1 MKRLSSNN
9 DNWSPTPETLSKPI
23 GALRFAQGEPHAQA
37 RGFKVYPLIL
47 SCLFILLLGWLNPAF
62 CLPQFEELPEGVV
75 ATQTD
80 SSTLEINSSSDKTII
95 NYSSFNI
102 LEHESVVFNLP
113 QTSSA
118 LLNRVT
124 GNSFSSIL
132 GSLSCNGLFILV
144 NPNGINIGPT
154 ARIDVGSL
162 IASTRDI
169 TDSNFLSSNYLFEK
183 NSDRQKDYLL
193 LNEGVIRIRNPGFAA
208 LIAGAIENRGT
219 IAVNMGTIAMGSG
232 DKIKLDILGTSISL
246 IIDQPASAAVFDFN
260 GNQITDQIL
269 NTGILQAD
277 SGTIFVA
284 AEALTGLFRKIINL
298 EGYVFADSLEGID
311 GTVKL
316 VSNGSINAS
325 VNAPNLEV
333 YKPNAINILAS
344 TPLMDRINIEG
355 VDINITYLK
364 SANLTLRTDNDINSL
379 PGVIIQANSLR
390 LIAKKFGTIE
400 VPLEINAINTQ
411 IQRVSGPI
419 ELLESFG
426 IGSSILLR
434 GPPDGFGAIIYNK
447 ETNLILEAQA
457 IRILGV
463 ESLHFYGNI
472 TFSNF
477 YCDTSNKEIY
487 FEAGYTYT
495 ITGTMHIKGTVADDG
510 SINYIRLLSSE
521 KGVRWYIDP
530 QGAHE
535 VSCVYVEDSYNMDPR
550 LIVGESID
558 HDGNSYNWDADRY
571 SVANGNWDSV
581 NTWSATDGGAPGAS
595 VPVAGDNAIINRGWT
610 VTVNIA
616 NAACSSIQIGGT
628 TGGSG
633 NGTLTFNAGS
643 QVTVSGT
650 VTIGNGSRRGS
661 INMTNGGTLSAGT
674 FTVNNTA
681 GTWTQG
687 TGTVVLTSTNTL
699 PASWLGPFNNLT
711 INGGTTTLGMTTTVG
726 GTLTMT
732 SGTLDLNGLQLNLSN
747 HLSVSAGTI
756 AIGTG
761 TLAGGTNYNI
771 TVNTGATITQGT
783 GTLSCLDFSVTGTGT
798 YTCSGASTLN
808 VAGNVT
814 ITSANWTASSSSI
827 NMSGAAKTIN
837 ANQQINNLAIANGAS
852 VSILTNHLQ
861 IGGTLTVGQGVSGS
875 FDTNSRNLTVTGTTT
890 INAGATLNLDGTTSA
905 STFTTSNTITNSG
918 TFTLENDT
926 NTLSITGSGAVRT
939 FTGNDINYNTNSVT
953 LTSIDYDPDVLLDQ
967 AGDTI
972 VLGDSNC
979 SFDAISIGAGGVA
992 ATFNAGSYNFTVS
1005 GNWTKN
1011 AAGTFTCGGTST
1023 VTFAPAGASITIT
1036 GDTTFVNF
1044 TCTSAGKT
1052 LNFAALSEQTVSGT
1066 WTITGASGN
1075 RITLARSGGADP
1087 QQWKIKVTGSS
1098 NVSFVA
1104 VSNSN
1109 ASGNAITPTGSA
1121 DGGNNTNW
1129 NFPKTTFSG
1138 TVYSNEGTT
1147 PIGPN
1152 ITIAIAVD
1160 GAPAA
1165 ATDDTDI
1172 NSQYSM
1178 LIDSPGDGS
1187 VVIVYIDGETQ
1198 VGCTVSV
1205 VSSADLAG
1213 LNIYQNRVIVRVD
1226 YGTTITNANLA
1237 TADNGDPDI
1246 KYAVALGALTVET
1259 GQELFVWSG
1268 DTFQP
1273 GGSVTTPDLDIRGT
1287 MTPQANTLNISG
1299 NFSNSGTFNPGTS
1312 TISFNGTTGTQT
1324 VDPGASDLY
1333 NVTIN
1338 NSGTSVQVVN
1348 NNVTQT
1354 AGGVLAF
1361 TQGTLDLNGRTWTL
1375 GANFAPTPG
1384 NTGAVLNLNTA
1395 GSLFTGTN
1403 YDINLADKDIT
1414 ITQGVGTITCRDYS
1428 HSNGNH
1434 TLSGT
1439 LNTRNFSHTGST
1451 FTASA
1456 TTTINVSG
1464 NLTISAN
1471 WTNTGSTVNMTG
1483 TAKTIDSNKSFNN
1496 LSIADAATISII
1508 NNAITIDNAL
1518 TVGEGVSGSLDTN
1531 SRDLTVTGTTTVRTG
1546 ATLTVKNATF
1556 NANTINNSGNILLDG
1571 SAALTTITLDSG
1583 VTFTNNGTVRVVN
1596 DNFTVTLRADGAGQI
1611 IFTGNDLDY
1620 NTNSITFFGIDYD
1633 PDVLLDQAGDAIVL
1647 GNALCVFDAISI
1659 GAGGVISTFNAGGN
1673 NFSMSGN
1680 FTNTATGVFTS
1691 TATATFNGTAGIQQ
1705 VSAGGTDGNHDF
1717 FNIIIN
1723 NTGTSVQLQDNLTQA
1738 AGGVLTMTAGTLDL
1752 NGNTFTLG
1760 ANLTTAGATIAI
1772 GTGILTG
1779 ATNYSIT
1786 VNTGATITQGT
1797 GTLTCLNLTIQ
1808 GTGTYTCTGASAIN
1822 AAGNVVITSANWD
1835 DGNSTITMSGAAN
1848 TINSSQEIYRLTV
1861 NNGSSV
1867 SLLTNN
1873 LTLANNFILG
1883 GGVSGTFDT
1892 NSLNLTIGGTTT
1904 INTGATFNL
1913 DGTTAASTLSIA
1925 NTLTNNGTLTLE
1937 NDTNTLAIR
1946 GTGAL
1951 RAFTGNDIDYNTNSV
1966 TLTNIDYDPDVL
1978 LDEAGDTIVLGDA
1991 NCIFDSIS
1999 IGVGG
2004 VASTFNAG
2012 ANNFTMSGNFS
2023 RNAAGTFIST
2033 ATITFDGAGTSTI
2046 SGSTAFFNFT
2056 CVTAGKQLTFTAGT
2070 TQTVNGALTLTG
2082 VAGNRIIL
2090 RSSITGTQWK
2100 IDPAGTRDVS
2110 YVDVRD
2116 SDNINATMI
2125 LALKSKDSDNNLNWY
2140 FVDYFTITGSASQ
2153 ASGAVNQLTLRAVD
2167 GDGIV
2172 STSFD
2177 GDWQLTF
2184 SGAIG
2189 FFNLGPKVADKNGNL
2204 IDFGKLTTITF
2215 TDGVSTAGG
2224 QMILYRAG
2232 ITYITLDDGIMASD
2246 RPLVVEVDPANWVYE
2261 PYVQESTIS
2270 HYTMVKVNEVF
2281 LADSFWW
2288 MANFTVTIYL
2298 DKSLTAD
2305 QGFDKELLY
2314 DESSRQKKRSF
2325 PSRLLK

>member
-1 MKRLSSNN
+1 M
-9 DNWSPTPETLSKPI
+9 
-23 GALRFAQGEPHAQA
+23 
-37 RGFKVYPLIL
+37 
-47 SCLFILLLGWLNPAF
+47 
-62 CLPQFEELPEGVV
+62 
-75 ATQTD
+75 
-80 SSTLEINSSSDKTII
+80 
-95 NYSSFNI
+95 
-102 LEHESVVFNLP
+102 
-113 QTSSA
+113 
-118 LLNRVT
+118 
-124 GNSFSSIL
+124 
-132 GSLSCNGLFILV
+132 
-144 NPNGINIGPT
+144 
-154 ARIDVGSL
+154 
-162 IASTRDI
+162 
-169 TDSNFLSSNYLFEK
+169 
-183 NSDRQKDYLL
+183 
-193 LNEGVIRIRNPGFAA
+193 
-208 LIAGAIENRGT
+208 
-219 IAVNMGTIAMGSG
+219 
-232 DKIKLDILGTSISL
+232 
-246 IIDQPASAAVFDFN
+246 
-260 GNQITDQIL
+260 
-269 NTGILQAD
+269 
-277 SGTIFVA
+277 
-284 AEALTGLFRKIINL
+284 
-298 EGYVFADSLEGID
+298 
-311 GTVKL
+311 
-316 VSNGSINAS
+316 
-325 VNAPNLEV
+325 
-333 YKPNAINILAS
+333 
-344 TPLMDRINIEG
+344 
-355 VDINITYLK
+355 
-364 SANLTLRTDNDINSL
+364 
-379 PGVIIQANSLR
+379 
-390 LIAKKFGTIE
+390 
-400 VPLEINAINTQ
+400 
-411 IQRVSGPI
+411 
-419 ELLESFG
+419 
-426 IGSSILLR
+426 
-434 GPPDGFGAIIYNK
+434 
-447 ETNLILEAQA
+447 
-457 IRILGV
+457 
-463 ESLHFYGNI
+463 
-472 TFSNF
+472 
-477 YCDTSNKEIY
+477 
-487 FEAGYTYT
+487 
-495 ITGTMHIKGTVADDG
+495 
-510 SINYIRLLSSE
+510 
-521 KGVRWYIDP
+521 
-530 QGAHE
+530 
-535 VSCVYVEDSYNMDPR
+535 
-550 LIVGESID
+550 
-558 HDGNSYNWDADRY
+558 
-571 SVANGNWDSV
+571 
-581 NTWSATDGGAPGAS
+581 
-595 VPVAGDNAIINRGWT
+595 
-610 VTVNIA
+610 
-616 NAACSSIQIGGT
+616 
-628 TGGSG
+628 
-633 NGTLTFNAGS
+633 
-643 QVTVSGT
+643 
-650 VTIGNGSRRGS
+650 
-661 INMTNGGTLSAGT
+661 
-674 FTVNNTA
+674 
-681 GTWTQG
+681 
-687 TGTVVLTSTNTL
+687 LTSTNTL

-1786 VNTGATITQGT
+1786 VNTGATITKGKI
-1797 GTLTCLNLTIQ
+1797 GR
-1808 GTGTYTCTGASAIN
+1808 ASCRER
-1822 AAGNVVITSANWD
+1822 V
-1835 DGNSTITMSGAAN
+1835 
-1848 TINSSQEIYRLTV
+1848 
-1861 NNGSSV
+1861 
-1867 SLLTNN
+1867 
-1873 LTLANNFILG
+1873 
-1883 GGVSGTFDT
+1883 
-1892 NSLNLTIGGTTT
+1892 
-1904 INTGATFNL
+1904 
-1913 DGTTAASTLSIA
+1913 
-1925 NTLTNNGTLTLE
+1925 
-1937 NDTNTLAIR
+1937 
-1946 GTGAL
+1946 
-1951 RAFTGNDIDYNTNSV
+1951 
-1966 TLTNIDYDPDVL
+1966 
-1978 LDEAGDTIVLGDA
+1978 
-1991 NCIFDSIS
+1991 
-1999 IGVGG
+1999 
-2004 VASTFNAG
+2004 
-2012 ANNFTMSGNFS
+2012 
-2023 RNAAGTFIST
+2023 
-2033 ATITFDGAGTSTI
+2033 
-2046 SGSTAFFNFT
+2046 
-2056 CVTAGKQLTFTAGT
+2056 
-2070 TQTVNGALTLTG
+2070 
-2082 VAGNRIIL
+2082 
-2090 RSSITGTQWK
+2090 
-2100 IDPAGTRDVS
+2100 
-2110 YVDVRD
+2110 
-2116 SDNINATMI
+2116 
-2125 LALKSKDSDNNLNWY
+2125 
-2140 FVDYFTITGSASQ
+2140 
-2153 ASGAVNQLTLRAVD
+2153 
-2167 GDGIV
+2167 
-2172 STSFD
+2172 
-2177 GDWQLTF
+2177 
-2184 SGAIG
+2184 
-2189 FFNLGPKVADKNGNL
+2189 
-2204 IDFGKLTTITF
+2204 
-2215 TDGVSTAGG
+2215 
-2224 QMILYRAG
+2224 
-2232 ITYITLDDGIMASD
+2232 
-2246 RPLVVEVDPANWVYE
+2246 
-2261 PYVQESTIS
+2261 
-2270 HYTMVKVNEVF
+2270 
-2281 LADSFWW
+2281 
-2288 MANFTVTIYL
+2288 
-2298 DKSLTAD
+2298 
-2305 QGFDKELLY
+2305 
-2314 DESSRQKKRSF
+2314 
-2325 PSRLLK
+2325 